1 MEPGIGG
8 GTDDE
13 SEEESAVSGAR
24 LMVCRYL
31 RLVGVAYVEDV
42 VVAGV
47 ALADVRVRRACA
59 RVVLKE
65 IHLVARLKWGAL
77 LTCRAPR
84 S

>member
-1 MEPGIGG
+1 MEPGSGG

-31 RLVGVAYVEDV
+31 RLVGVANVRDV
-42 VVAGV
+42 VVSGV
-47 ALADVRVRRACA
+47 ALTEARLRIELA

-65 IHLVARLKWGAL
+65 TTLVARL
-77 LTCRAPR
+77 
-84 S
+84 